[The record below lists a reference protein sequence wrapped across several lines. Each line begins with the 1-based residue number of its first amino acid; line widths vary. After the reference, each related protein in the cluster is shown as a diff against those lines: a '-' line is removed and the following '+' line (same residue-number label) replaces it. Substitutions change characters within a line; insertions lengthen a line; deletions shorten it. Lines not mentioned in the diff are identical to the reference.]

1 LTKLQ
6 EEMSEQMELRTF
18 YQKTRE
24 ARGYSYGEIETGYL
38 HSSQISRFEKGE
50 SMFSAECLL
59 LAIQGL
65 NMTPTEFFALMPT
78 YEPSRLH
85 VFMKQ
90 MSDYAINNDI
100 EGMKKL
106 LKPRAKKKNDKI
118 YNVMVKVAIYDSSGE
133 NLITDN
139 DRKLIQDYLT
149 SIEQW
154 TLFEIDVFSNCLEA
168 LSLKEAY
175 YLGLEMLDCDELSN
189 LLYSHADVVKR
200 TLVNLYV
207 HMVCNEQYTRAN
219 RIKNEL
225 EELLDAWDMEGK
237 IIVSIFETFSKFKQ
251 EKSSELFEEIQ
262 SDIQVLK
269 KFGIVDLAKRI
280 EMFMAKEH

>member
-1 LTKLQ
+1 
-6 EEMSEQMELRTF
+6 
-18 YQKTRE
+18 
-24 ARGYSYGEIETGYL
+24 
-38 HSSQISRFEKGE
+38 
-50 SMFSAECLL
+50 
-59 LAIQGL
+59 
-65 NMTPTEFFALMPT
+65 
-78 YEPSRLH
+78 
-85 VFMKQ
+85 
-90 MSDYAINNDI
+90 
-100 EGMKKL
+100 
-106 LKPRAKKKNDKI
+106 
-118 YNVMVKVAIYDSSGE
+118 MVKVAIYDSSGE

>member
-1 LTKLQ
+1 
-6 EEMSEQMELRTF
+6 
-18 YQKTRE
+18 
-24 ARGYSYGEIETGYL
+24 
-38 HSSQISRFEKGE
+38 
-50 SMFSAECLL
+50 MFSAECLL